1 MSKIKCIIILLFMS
15 LMVFLIPNSTNAA
28 VDVNRNIYSNNGSM
42 KFTFTGLEL
51 DMTHEYE
58 YGFTVTAAT
67 EVEDWFLITEYTES
81 TAVVDLLT
89 TTREIRE
96 VINATD
102 TGYITIKDKTADS
115 IVLEPYGVDL
125 KIPYLRV
132 TNYTVI
138 ENGKEFGTGETET
151 INVAIRNTN
160 NSTAY
165 YQYEKI
171 TDQNIVDKY
180 NEIKSQNGDMTE
192 LESMLT
198 TTAPMNNWS
207 TWEYWNGY
215 SLDGLNGFGRP
226 ESPISAP
233 DEGLYYLWVYF
244 SGNNIKNV
252 YGYILVDNLD
262 AEVSNNNQQNQSN
275 VNNNTGTSNQQNQ
288 SNVDNNTGIS
298 GKQNTSTVGNDNT
311 TATMKLPEAGV
322 STIISIILFVT
333 IICTIGLYMKNR
345 QYKDIK

>member
-15 LMVFLIPNSTNAA
+15 LIVFLIPNSTNAA
-28 VDVNRNIYSNNGSM
+28 VDVSRNIYSNNGSM

-67 EVEDWFLITEYTES
+67 QVEDWYLITEYTES
-81 TAVVDLLT
+81 TAVVDLIT
-89 TTREIRE
+89 TTKKIRE

-102 TGYITIKDKTADS
+102 TGYITIKDKTTDS
-115 IVLEPYGVDL
+115 IVLDPYGVDL

-138 ENGKEFGTGETET
+138 ENGKEFGSGETES
-151 INVAIRNTN
+151 INVLLRNAG
-160 NSTAY
+160 NSEAY

-171 TDQNIVDKY
+171 TDQNIIDKY
-180 NEIKSQNGDMTE
+180 KEIKSQNGDITE

-198 TTAPMNNWS
+198 TTIPTNNWS
-207 TWEYWNGY
+207 VWKYFNGY
-215 SLDGLNGFGRP
+215 TLTGHGYP
-226 ESPISAP
+226 ESPISVP

-252 YGYILVDNLD
+252 YGYILVDNLG
-262 AEVSNNNQQNQSN
+262 AEGSDNNQQNQSN
-275 VNNNTGTSNQQNQ
+275 VDSNNTGTNDQN
-288 SNVDNNTGIS
+288 SMPI
-298 GKQNTSTVGNDNT
+298 VGNDNT
-311 TATMKLPEAGV
+311 TATVRLPAAGTP
-322 STIISIILFVT
+322 TIITIILLVT
-333 IICTIGLYMKNR
+333 VICTIILYLKNR
-345 QYKDIK
+345 KYKDIK

>member
-1 MSKIKCIIILLFMS
+1 MSKIKCIIIILFMS

-81 TAVVDLLT
+81 TAVIDLIT
-89 TTREIRE
+89 TTREIRD

-102 TGYITIKDKTADS
+102 TGYITIKDKTTDS

-132 TNYTVI
+132 TNYTVV
-138 ENGKEFGTGETET
+138 ENGKEFGSGETES
-151 INVAIRNTN
+151 INVLLRNAG
-160 NSTAY
+160 NSEAY

-171 TDQNIVDKY
+171 TDQNIIDKY
-180 NEIKSQNGDMTE
+180 KEIKSQNGDITE

-198 TTAPMNNWS
+198 TTIPTNNWS
-207 TWEYWNGY
+207 AWEYFNGY
-215 SLDGLNGFGRP
+215 TLTGHGYP
-226 ESPISAP
+226 ESPISVP

-244 SGNNIKNV
+244 SGSNIKNV

-262 AEVSNNNQQNQSN
+262 AELSNNDQQNQSN
-275 VNNNTGTSNQQNQ
+275 EDNNTGTNDQQN
-288 SNVDNNTGIS
+288 TPI
-298 GKQNTSTVGNDNT
+298 VGNDNT
-311 TATMKLPEAGV
+311 TATIKLPAAGIPTMI
-322 STIISIILFVT
+322 TIILVVT
-333 IICTIGLYMKNR
+333 VICTIVLYLKNR
-345 QYKDIK
+345 KYKGIK

>member
-1 MSKIKCIIILLFMS
+1 MSKIKYIILLLFMS
-15 LMVFLIPNSTNAA
+15 LMVFLIPNTTNAA

-58 YGFTVTAAT
+58 YGFTATAAT

-81 TAVVDLLT
+81 TAVVDLIT

-102 TGYITIKDKTADS
+102 TGYITIKDKTTDS

-138 ENGKEFGTGETET
+138 ENGKEFGSGEAET
-151 INVAIRNTN
+151 INVGLRNAN
-160 NSTAY
+160 NSEAY

-171 TDQNIVDKY
+171 TDQNIIDTYK
-180 NEIKSQNGDMTE
+180 EIKSQNGDMTE

-198 TTAPMNNWS
+198 TTVPTDNWS

-215 SLDGLNGFGRP
+215 SADGLNGHGRP
-226 ESPISAP
+226 ESPISVP
-233 DEGLYYLWVYF
+233 DEGLYYLWVSF
-244 SGNNIKNV
+244 SGSNIKNI
-252 YGYILVDNLD
+252 YGYILVDNLG
-262 AEVSNNNQQNQSN
+262 AEASDDNQPNQSN
-275 VNNNTGTSNQQNQ
+275 ENHNSNDTGTGSQN
-288 SNVDNNTGIS
+288 NVQIN
-298 GKQNTSTVGNDNT
+298 GKDNT
-311 TATMKLPEAGV
+311 TATIKLPEAGV
-322 STIISIILFVT
+322 STIIRIILFVT
-333 IICTIGLYMKNR
+333 IICTIGLYVKYR
-345 QYKDIK
+345 KYKGIK

>member
-1 MSKIKCIIILLFMS
+1 MSKIKCIIIILFMS

-81 TAVVDLLT
+81 TAVIDLIT
-89 TTREIRE
+89 TTREIRD

-102 TGYITIKDKTADS
+102 TGYITIKDKTTDS

-132 TNYTVI
+132 TNYTVV
-138 ENGKEFGTGETET
+138 ENGKEFGSGETES
-151 INVAIRNTN
+151 INVLLRNAG
-160 NSTAY
+160 NSEAY

-171 TDQNIVDKY
+171 TDQNIIDKY
-180 NEIKSQNGDMTE
+180 KEIKSQNDDITE

-198 TTAPMNNWS
+198 TTIPTNNWS
-207 TWEYWNGY
+207 AWEYFNGY
-215 SLDGLNGFGRP
+215 TLTGHGYP
-226 ESPISAP
+226 ESPISVP

-244 SGNNIKNV
+244 SGSNIKNV

-262 AEVSNNNQQNQSN
+262 AELSNNDQQNQSN
-275 VNNNTGTSNQQNQ
+275 EDNNTGTNDQQN
-288 SNVDNNTGIS
+288 TPI
-298 GKQNTSTVGNDNT
+298 VGNDNT
-311 TATMKLPEAGV
+311 TATIKLPAAGIPTMI
-322 STIISIILFVT
+322 TIILVVT
-333 IICTIGLYMKNR
+333 VICTIVLYLKNR
-345 QYKDIK
+345 KYKGIK